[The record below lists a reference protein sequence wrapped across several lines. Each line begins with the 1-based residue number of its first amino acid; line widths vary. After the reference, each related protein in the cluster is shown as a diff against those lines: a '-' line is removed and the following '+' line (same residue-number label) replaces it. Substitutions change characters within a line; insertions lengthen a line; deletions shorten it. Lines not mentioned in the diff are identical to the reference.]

1 MRRIVFA
8 EGGENAATG
17 LNLGDSATSVE
28 VLVVGLVAIVA
39 FDDADADTDTDTT
52 VPDACLIPRLPWQ
65 CGHTRT
71 VVTCYSFTTTAT
83 AWAQR

>member
-39 FDDADADTDTDTT
+39 FDNVDADTDTDTT
-52 VPDACLIPRLPWQ
+52 VPDACLISRLHWQ
-65 CGHTRT
+65 TIFNGLTL
-71 VVTCYSFTTTAT
+71 VSDSS
-83 AWAQR
+83 W

>member
-28 VLVVGLVAIVA
+28 VLVVGLVAN
-39 FDDADADTDTDTT
+39 ADTDTDTT
-52 VPDACLIPRLPWQ
+52 VPDACLISRLHWQ
-65 CGHTRT
+65 FGHTIFKGLT
-71 VVTCYSFTTTAT
+71 LVSDSS
-83 AWAQR
+83 W